1 VIPPDDRLLAI
12 AAQHPALATQHPAI
26 AAQHATLLADF
37 RGMCGR
43 PAVAAVLAEPPAAL
57 PEKFVARGIAAG
69 PAEPRLLREH
79 AFVLRDEQG
88 IMQGVIDRLV
98 IWSRD
103 GKPIAAEVID
113 FKFDGVG
120 SGAEQARLIEEKTA
134 FYTPQLAD
142 YRRAVAQ
149 LFGLAPRCITADL
162 VFMRPGTVVP
172 V

>member
-1 VIPPDDRLLAI
+1 ML
-12 AAQHPALATQHPAI
+12 
-26 AAQHATLLADF
+26 F
-37 RGMCGR
+37 RS
-43 PAVAAVLAEPPAAL
+43 
-57 PEKFVARGIAAG
+57 RGVAAG

-79 AFVLRDEQG
+79 AFVIRDEQG

-98 IWSRD
+98 VWSRA

-120 SGAEQARLIEEKTA
+120 SDAGRAEEARIIAEKTA
-134 FYTPQLAD
+134 FYAPQLAD

-149 LFGLAPRCITADL
+149 LFGLAADRITADL
-162 VFMRPGTVVP
+162 VFMRAGTVVP

>member
-1 VIPPDDRLLAI
+1 
-12 AAQHPALATQHPAI
+12 
-26 AAQHATLLADF
+26 
-37 RGMCGR
+37 
-43 PAVAAVLAEPPAAL
+43 
-57 PEKFVARGIAAG
+57 
-69 PAEPRLLREH
+69 LREH

-149 LFGLAPRCITADL
+149 LFGLDPRCITADL

>member
-1 VIPPDDRLLAI
+1 
-12 AAQHPALATQHPAI
+12 
-26 AAQHATLLADF
+26 
-37 RGMCGR
+37 MCGR
-43 PAVAAVLAEPPAAL
+43 PAVAAVLAEPPPML

-98 IWSRD
+98 VWSRD

-113 FKFDGVG
+113 FKFDGAG
-120 SGAEQARLIEEKTA
+120 NAENVAEHNRLIAEKTA
-134 FYTPQLAD
+134 FYTPQLTD

-149 LFGLAPRCITADL
+149 LFGLAAHQITAEL
-162 VFMRPGTVVP
+162 VFMRAGAVVP